1 MDQNDIKA
9 EALKLPA
16 PARAEMIEALFRSFD
31 SGPDLDGAW
40 LRESHD
46 RLAAYHAGEL
56 QALDG
61 EATLRAV
68 EAELRR

>member
-1 MDQNDIKA
+1 M
-9 EALKLPA
+9 

-31 SGPDLDGAW
+31 SSTPDLDAVW
-40 LRESHD
+40 LRESRD

-56 QALDG
+56 PALDG
-61 EATLRAV
+61 PDTLRAI